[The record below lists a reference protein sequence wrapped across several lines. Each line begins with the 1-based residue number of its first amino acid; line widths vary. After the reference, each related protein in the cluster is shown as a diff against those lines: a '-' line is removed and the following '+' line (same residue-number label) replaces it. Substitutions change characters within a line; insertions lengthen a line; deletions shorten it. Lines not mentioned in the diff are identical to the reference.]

1 MHTSSG
7 KVPVLTIK
15 TERRYGRIVRQP
27 DGSLV
32 RIETTEH
39 VVRYQAMPED
49 AGDRPFGLGFEQ
61 RVVAGGAH
69 AAWRRHRCAGTDTA
83 DPGARA
89 AAGPSHTRRQ
99 RARTSM
105 TTERARLLV
114 VDDDAELRELAQAY
128 LKQQGF
134 DVETVADGGEMD
146 TALASHAF
154 DLIILDLML
163 PGEDGLSIAKRLKG
177 QLNVPI
183 IIVSA
188 QGEDVDRIVGLEIGA
203 DDYIAKPFNPRELLA
218 RIRAV
223 LRRAQNRPAAEPETV
238 TRFGAFELDL
248 NAHRLTRDGK
258 AVPLTSGEFDLLV
271 ILVAHPNKVLD
282 RDRLLDLLTGAER
295 SPFDRSIDVRVTR
308 LRGKIE
314 QNPSEPV
321 YIKTIWGKGYMFC
334 PEGA

>member
-1 MHTSSG
+1 M
-7 KVPVLTIK
+7 
-15 TERRYGRIVRQP
+15 
-27 DGSLV
+27 
-32 RIETTEH
+32 
-39 VVRYQAMPED
+39 
-49 AGDRPFGLGFEQ
+49 
-61 RVVAGGAH
+61 
-69 AAWRRHRCAGTDTA
+69 
-83 DPGARA
+83 A
-89 AAGPSHTRRQ
+89 AA
-99 RARTSM
+99 A
-105 TTERARLLV
+105 ERARLLV

-128 LKQQGF
+128 LTQQGF
-134 DVETVADGGEMD
+134 DVETVADGARMD
-146 TALASHAF
+146 AALATHAY

-177 QLNVPI
+177 QRDVPI

-223 LRRAQNRPAAEPETV
+223 LRRAQSRPVVEAETV
-238 TRFGAFELDL
+238 TRFGPFELDL

-258 AVPLTSGEFDLLV
+258 PVPLTSGEFDLLV

-334 PEGA
+334 PDGA